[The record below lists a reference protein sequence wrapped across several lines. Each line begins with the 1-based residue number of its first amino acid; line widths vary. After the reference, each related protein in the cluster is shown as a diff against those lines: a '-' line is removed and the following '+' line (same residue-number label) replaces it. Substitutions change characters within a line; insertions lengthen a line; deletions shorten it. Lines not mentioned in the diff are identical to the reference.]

1 MVQKWPLLSPGTFRD
16 PALNGIFQQRTDLEL
31 QITRRVSGTSA
42 GSHLQCKSPPLP
54 LTHSLSLMSGPRGLR
69 IYVSW
74 HGRKLLLSIY
84 FGAVLY
90 VVYLWATNGPPI
102 ISFRKDFM
110 ATCPTFGCCSRK
122 TRKLDS
128 ARCFTLYDQVS
139 SLLKSTTTS

>member
-1 MVQKWPLLSPGTFRD
+1 MAASFSRNFSGSGIKRNFPTTDGFRAPDHPPCLRDISGKNLRVLAWAQVTTFY
-16 PALNGIFQQRTDLEL
+16 IFWCC
-31 QITRRVSGTSA
+31 A
-42 GSHLQCKSPPLP
+42 
-54 LTHSLSLMSGPRGLR
+54 
-69 IYVSW
+69 
-74 HGRKLLLSIY
+74 
-84 FGAVLY
+84 FY